1 MLPLSDSAIL
11 IPLGE
16 TIDPLINRRVHALA
30 ALVAADPLP
39 GVIEPVP
46 SYAALTVHYD
56 ALVTSHAAV
65 AAWLRDL
72 LERTDAAL
80 ARPARTV
87 ELPVTYA
94 GPDLDW
100 VAGHC
105 GLSPA
110 EVIRLHRERPYSVYM
125 MGFTPGFAY
134 LGALDERLRTPR
146 RETPR
151 KHVPAGTVAVA
162 GLQTGVY
169 PVDSPGGWRLIGHTA
184 VRPLDPRRDP
194 PFLFAPGDTV
204 CFVEDA

>member
-11 IPLGE
+11 VPLGE
-16 TIDPLINRRVHALA
+16 TIDPQVNRRVHALA
-30 ALVAADPLP
+30 ALAAADPP
-39 GVIEPVP
+39 TGVLEAVP

-56 ALVTSHAAV
+56 PLRTGHAEV
-65 AAWLRDL
+65 AAWLQEL

-87 ELPVTYA
+87 EVPVTYD

-100 VAGHC
+100 VAGRC

-110 EVIRLHRERPYSVYM
+110 AIARLHCERAYTVYM

-134 LGALDERLRTPR
+134 LGTLDERLRTPR

-151 KHVPAGTVAVA
+151 KRVRAGTVAVA
-162 GLQTGVY
+162 GLQTGIY
-169 PVDSPGGWRLIGHTA
+169 PVDSPGGWRLIGRTPL
-184 VRPLDPRRDP
+184 RPFDPRRDP

-204 CFVEDA
+204 RFVEDA